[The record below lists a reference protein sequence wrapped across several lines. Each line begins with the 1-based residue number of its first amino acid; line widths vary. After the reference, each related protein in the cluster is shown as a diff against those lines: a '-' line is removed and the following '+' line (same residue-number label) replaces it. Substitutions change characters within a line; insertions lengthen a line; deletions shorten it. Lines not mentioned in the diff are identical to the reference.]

1 MNIINLTPHAIT
13 YINNGT
19 SEVFEPSGE
28 IARVEQFLF
37 SIPGCEKY
45 NLKTTV
51 PSCVVGLPKQDVN
64 TVYIVSA
71 MVREAE
77 KERDDLWSPTSFIR
91 DENGNIVGC
100 EAFIVN

>member
-13 YINNGT
+13 FMHEDGT
-19 SEVFEPSGE
+19 TEVFAASGDV
-28 IARVEQFLF
+28 ARVEQFIF
-37 SIPGCEKY
+37 SLRDTKY

-51 PSCVVGLPKQDVN
+51 PSCVVGLPEKDVN

-77 KERDDLWSPTSFIR
+77 PTRDDLWSPTSFVR
-91 DENGNIVGC
+91 DEEGRIIGC
-100 EAFIVN
+100 SAFIQN